1 MQIRI
6 ACFPRLNIKKKTV
19 LNLEF
24 KLSFQSFQLKLFYHL
39 AQIPLFL
46 LDFIGTFVLCKKN
59 DTNILV

>member
-39 AQIPLFL
+39 AQIPLLFYWIL
-46 LDFIGTFVLCKKN
+46 LEPLSFVKKM
-59 DTNILV
+59 TQIF